1 MEGKTRKRSLNEPIC
16 EMNFKCCK
24 ETIEFD
30 SKCDYAPSTIIFDSR
45 NPNFSSK
52 HISLEDLSDEIK
64 VDEDIVAML
73 DRYILNNFASTGTKY
88 ERKRT
93 RSYYWKQIDND
104 IGSKSGRLR
113 EYWGRNYGKKTKE
126 GLTWHIPRKGELIR
140 AASTLKMT

>member
-1 MEGKTRKRSLNEPIC
+1 MLLSTIGTEANDYEDSEVFSLVKEVGSNFAEKHPEIDVYVNVYFIEMEGKTRKRSLNEPIC

-52 HISLEDLSDEIK
+52 YISLEDLSDEIK

-88 ERKRT
+88 ERKKDTVLLLETNR
-93 RSYYWKQIDND
+93 
-104 IGSKSGRLR
+104 
-113 EYWGRNYGKKTKE
+113 
-126 GLTWHIPRKGELIR
+126 
-140 AASTLKMT
+140 